1 MDIMRIDIVLEPNAS
16 SVTFGELGALAESY
30 GFGSVWA
37 ANHQSSRDPFLCFT
51 GIANA
56 TSNIRFGPV
65 AVSPYEYHPLKMAN
79 LVYALNEMS
88 NGRTSVVVGGGG
100 GTLAAMRQMPK
111 RMLSGVRE
119 CVEILK
125 GVSPSKALN
134 YEGEIF
140 QVDYY
145 WPRWATQEPPQ
156 IYVAASKAKMLR
168 MAAKV
173 ADGMMMSDVTLP
185 LMEESMTAIK
195 ESLAENGRSIENFHV
210 NNLYAWHVK
219 KNKDDAVDEARR
231 KIWVRGMLVPWYLKP
246 FLNEA
251 DCELV
256 QTNMKNFQM
265 SYIRDIPDVEGIPD
279 RIMNN
284 LVENITLTGSV
295 NEVHKLID
303 HLKKFEAAGL
313 NEIALRLYED
323 PADSIR
329 LIGEEVIP
337 ALR

>member
-1 MDIMRIDIVLEPNAS
+1 MRIDVVLEPNAS
-16 SVTFGELGALAESY
+16 PAKFGELAALAESY
-30 GFGSVWA
+30 GLGTVWT
-37 ANHQSSRDPFLCFT
+37 ANHQSSRDPFICFT
-51 GIANA
+51 GAAQATNA
-56 TSNIRFGPV
+56 IRLGPV

-79 LVYALNEMS
+79 LLFALNEIS
-88 NGRTSVVVGGGG
+88 NGRTSIVVGGGG
-100 GTLAAMRQMPK
+100 GTLTAMRKMPK
-111 RMLSGVRE
+111 RMLGGVRE

-125 GVSPSKALN
+125 AVSPDQRLN
-134 YEGEIF
+134 YEGDVF
-140 QVDYY
+140 QIDNY
-145 WPRWATQEPPQ
+145 WPRWATQERPQ

-173 ADGMMMSDVTLP
+173 ADGIMMSDVTLP
-185 LMEESMTAIK
+185 LMEESVTALK
-195 ESLAENGRSIENFHV
+195 ESLAENKKPIENFHI

-219 KNKDDAVDEARR
+219 KDKDEAIREARR

-246 FLNEA
+246 FMTDA

-265 SYIRDIPDVEGIPD
+265 SYLRDTPDVEGVSD
-279 RIMNN
+279 RIMNE
-284 LVENITLTGSV
+284 LVENITLTGDISELDRV
-295 NEVHKLID
+295 ID

-313 NEIALRLYED
+313 TEIGLRLYDD

-329 LIGEEVIP
+329 LIGEEVVP